1 MSKRKIFNGIVT
13 VGFILFA
20 SISVFTD
27 MSNLISFI
35 GLAGLLII
43 LILGN
48 IYYRHLNEKN
58 NNARKYMQIRKI
70 SIWFFYIFLLCLL
83 IVIGVML
90 TFGNSISLAT
100 QKLLA
105 SLLCVFI
112 FCMLVAGYLYEYH
125 RFQNSKVFSEAR
137 RLGIAINPKHP
148 VGRAIYVSAFIVIA
162 VIFSLIVLNFSLLK

>member
-48 IYYRHLNEKN
+48 IYYRHFNEKN

-83 IVIGVML
+83 IVIVVML

-148 VGRAIYVSAFIVIA
+148 VGRAIYVAAFIVIA
-162 VIFSLIVLNFSLLK
+162 VIFSLIVFLGPTH

>member
-20 SISVFTD
+20 SISIFTD

-48 IYYRHLNEKN
+48 IYYRHFNEKN
-58 NNARKYMQIRKI
+58 NNKIRKYMQIRKI

-83 IVIGVML
+83 IVIV
-90 TFGNSISLAT
+90 
-100 QKLLA
+100 
-105 SLLCVFI
+105 
-112 FCMLVAGYLYEYH
+112 
-125 RFQNSKVFSEAR
+125 
-137 RLGIAINPKHP
+137 
-148 VGRAIYVSAFIVIA
+148 
-162 VIFSLIVLNFSLLK
+162 

>member
-35 GLAGLLII
+35 GLASLLII

-58 NNARKYMQIRKI
+58 NNTRKYMQIRKI

-83 IVIGVML
+83 IVICVML
-90 TFGNSISLAT
+90 ILVTAFR
-100 QKLLA
+100 LLLKNYW
-105 SLLCVFI
+105 LL
-112 FCMLVAGYLYEYH
+112 YY
-125 RFQNSKVFSEAR
+125 VFSYFAC
-137 RLGIAINPKHP
+137 
-148 VGRAIYVSAFIVIA
+148 
-162 VIFSLIVLNFSLLK
+162 

>member
-48 IYYRHLNEKN
+48 VYYRHFDEKN
-58 NNARKYMQIRKI
+58 NNTRKYMQIRKI

-90 TFGNSISLAT
+90 TLGNSISLAT

-105 SLLCVFI
+105 CLLCVFI

-137 RLGIAINPKHP
+137 MLGIAINPKHP
-148 VGRAIYVSAFIVIA
+148 VGRAIYVAAFIVIA
-162 VIFSLIVLNFSLLK
+162 VIFSLIVFLGPTH